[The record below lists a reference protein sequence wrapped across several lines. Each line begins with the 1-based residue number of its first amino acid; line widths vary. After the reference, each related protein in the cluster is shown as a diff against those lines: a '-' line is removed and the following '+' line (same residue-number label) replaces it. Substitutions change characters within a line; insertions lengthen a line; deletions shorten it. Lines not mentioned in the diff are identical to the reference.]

1 MDLTVSLDD
10 ATASAL
16 AAIAKERGVSLA
28 ALVEEALLLYSLDLG
43 QHEQRAREGR
53 ADIAEG
59 RYAAHA
65 ELRQWLGSW
74 GSPDEQSP
82 PRCD

>member
-28 ALVEEALLLYSLDLG
+28 TLVEEALLLYSLDLG
-43 QHEQRAREGR
+43 EHEQQARDGR

-59 RYAAHA
+59 RAAEHA
-65 ELRQWLGSW
+65 ELRRWLESW
-74 GSPDEQSP
+74 GRPDERPP

>member
-16 AAIAKERGVSLA
+16 AAIAKERGVSLT

-43 QHEQRAREGR
+43 EHEQRARDGR
-53 ADIAEG
+53 ADIAAE
-59 RYAAHA
+59 RAAEHA
-65 ELRQWLGSW
+65 ELRRWLESW
-74 GSPDEQSP
+74 GRADERPP

>member
-16 AAIAKERGVSLA
+16 AAIAKERGVSLT

-43 QHEQRAREGR
+43 EHEQRARDGR
-53 ADIAEG
+53 ADIAAG
-59 RYAAHA
+59 PAM
-65 ELRQWLGSW
+65 
-74 GSPDEQSP
+74 P
-82 PRCD
+82 PVCVGI

>member
-28 ALVEEALLLYSLDLG
+28 ALVEEALLLYSLDLDRY
-43 QHEQRAREGR
+43 EQRARDGR

-65 ELRQWLGSW
+65 QLRQWLESW
-74 GSPDEQSP
+74 GRHDERSP
-82 PRCD
+82 PRYD

>member
-16 AAIAKERGVSLA
+16 AVIARERGISLA
-28 ALVEEALLLYSLDLG
+28 TLVEEALLLYSLDLG
-43 QHEQRAREGR
+43 EHEQRARDGR
-53 ADIAEG
+53 ADIAAG
-59 RYAAHA
+59 RAVDHPDV
-65 ELRQWLGSW
+65 RRWLESW
-74 GSPDEQSP
+74 GRPDERPP